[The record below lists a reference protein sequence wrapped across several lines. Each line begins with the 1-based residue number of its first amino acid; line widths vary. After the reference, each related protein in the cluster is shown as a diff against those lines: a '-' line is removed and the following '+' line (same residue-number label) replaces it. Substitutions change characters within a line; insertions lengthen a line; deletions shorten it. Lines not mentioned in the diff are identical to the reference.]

1 MILRLNHLRGII
13 KLGDAMVKNEKV
25 ENLKKYGT
33 IVAGAF
39 LFCLGINL
47 FIVPVGLYNG
57 GVVGISQII
66 RTLVN
71 DYLSL
76 PANFDISG
84 IINFLLNVPLLFLA
98 YKSISRKFFT
108 GTVVSIVFQTI
119 FFSIIAIPN
128 VPIIDDRLAAC
139 LIGGIIT
146 GTDIGITLKAGGS
159 GGGID
164 ILGVYFA
171 KKYSDFSV
179 GKLGI
184 IINAFIYGGCA
195 ILFELPI
202 AIYSIIY
209 TAFFGLIVDR
219 IHYQNINTTATIF
232 TKKQNIEKG
241 IMSEMGR
248 GVTCWKG
255 YGAYTRE
262 DTLVLVTVISKYEI
276 NQLKKIVYDIDDKE
290 FVIFNEGMN
299 VTGNFEKRL

>member
-1 MILRLNHLRGII
+1 MF
-13 KLGDAMVKNEKV
+13 V
-25 ENLKKYGT
+25 
-33 IVAGAF
+33 
-39 LFCLGINL
+39 
-47 FIVPVGLYNG
+47 VPVGLYNG

-84 IINFLLNVPLLFLA
+84 IINFLLNIPLLLLA

-146 GTDIGITLKAGGS
+146 GTGIGITLKAGGS

-232 TKKQNIEKG
+232 TKKQNIEKS

-255 YGAYTRE
+255 YGAYTGE

-276 NQLKKIVYDIDDKE
+276 NQLKKIVYDIDDKA